1 MTTLSAALNNMSF
14 AVTGASGLSG
24 ASGGTIKINVASGP
38 SGPVVTFDA
47 SALTQTIQQLQ
58 VSQNY
63 DPASGE
69 MKTGGTYNG
78 KPVYRRAW
86 SFTVTTNAKSPDN
99 APLIATSGYVQDII
113 NSGGNFAT
121 GDTSNGVANNVER
134 YNVPATLINW
144 TGSTVQDQVHGFPLV
159 TTDNQL
165 RFASLSTKNRTNAPT
180 YVWVEYTK
188 VNESMV

>member
-1 MTTLSAALNNMSF
+1 MDATLNNLIF
-14 AVTGASGLSG
+14 AVTGMSAASGSSG
-24 ASGGTIKINVASGP
+24 AGIRINIATGP
-38 SGPVVTFDA
+38 SGPVVIFDA
-47 SALTQTIQQLQ
+47 SALTQTINQLQ

-99 APLIATSGYVQDII
+99 APLIATSGYVQEII

-121 GDTSNGVANNVER
+121 GDTANGVANNVER
-134 YNVPATLINW
+134 YNIPATLINW

-165 RFASLSTKNRTNAPT
+165 RFASLSTKNRNLAPV
-180 YVWVEYTK
+180 YIWVEYTK